1 VEVEDLKAKDEQKSQ
16 ELTRKEEELHELQ
29 SKLRLTEVNNKTVQ
43 KEVSHEDEDASPN
56 NSEQVKHLQETLVIE
71 TVLKYGK

>member
-1 VEVEDLKAKDEQKSQ
+1 MKAKDEQKSQ

-56 NSEQVKHLQETLVIE
+56 NSEQVNHLQETLVIQF
-71 TVLKYGK
+71 